1 MFAKRK
7 DVKIALPG
15 LQSFSCCNGQL
26 WYFTDED
33 GIFFLH
39 LDGQDVRIA
48 IAKQHNQIAHIDS
61 GLIVVIFSDNTH
73 SIYDGLSLDL
83 IKDGTESSV
92 KITLNHLRGNHFGSK
107 FFAYT
112 GSFPNQERGWVDI
125 SNDAIQCMSK
135 DLFPWYFAGKEIIGK
150 KNNNK
155 TICLYR
161 DCNELWHFDVTEPGR
176 YREWY
181 PEGPERPGVVTKFL
195 GVWQRRLYVAVSN
208 GLIIEL
214 ELESGRLLRS
224 WQQLPDGITLPPS
237 GWDKLHG
244 LELAFLDAAA
254 GEIACVTHQYYWH
267 IDLESGALH
276 FHDLREH
283 FSAAQLQVSPPAGD
297 PAFDAEHIYF
307 ASEFHQYDGQSG
319 ANVYQLAALHRRSAR
334 IVWQQQV
341 ELPQSCQW
349 KQHPVLDGRRL
360 YALSHDLARS
370 SEGGTLH
377 IFERT
382 E

>member
-1 MFAKRK
+1 MSGIGNYYQPVK
-7 DVKIALPG
+7 DKIV
-15 LQSFSCCNGQL
+15 
-26 WYFTDED
+26 FTDSGD
-33 GIFFLH
+33 IFNVALFFEEEKIGNKITGVCAHGNGTLFCNWDANVFWFDYINAPVLVH
-39 LDGQDVRIA
+39 QGATFGSTSCSENEVIIA
-48 IAKQHNQIAHIDS
+48 INGGESYCVYNI
-61 GLIVVIFSDNTH
+61 SDRFISNK
-73 SIYDGLSLDL
+73 L
-83 IKDGTESSV
+83 E
-92 KITLNHLRGNHFGSK
+92 KITNVVFCLHFGR
-107 FFAYT
+107 FVFT
-112 GSFPNQERGWVDI
+112 NQ
-125 SNDAIQCMSK
+125 SNDSVYC
-135 DLFPWYFAGKEIIGK
+135 
-150 KNNNK
+150 NNK
-155 TICLYR
+155 DTGAL
-161 DCNELWHFDVTEPGR
+161 LWHFDVTEPGR

-181 PEGPERPGVVTKFL
+181 PEGPEHPGVVTKFL

-349 KQHPVLDGRRL
+349 KQHPVLDDRRL